1 MYNAAISKCEN
12 AKRPS
17 TGKYHTHT
25 LDSDKPLERFI
36 DYMSNA
42 SSNVFDKVKNK
53 GKCSTDYVIIKIFSL
68 ENVSS
73 CMISFFSLRR

>member
-1 MYNAAISKCEN
+1 MYNAATSKHEN
-12 AKRPS
+12 VKKPS
-17 TGKYHTHT
+17 TEKYHPHM
-25 LDSDKPLERFI
+25 LDSDKLWERFI

-53 GKCSTDYVIIKIFSL
+53 GKRGTDYVTIKIFSL

-73 CMISFFSLRR
+73 CMTSFFSLRR